1 MGIKDLP
8 LHSCCVHSMSFST
21 VSRQAETSETIV
33 GFCVDVADGLPPHS
47 QLCHKV
53 SQIEHLAPA
62 HGSSLTGSPAAS
74 TSAASAAQEKHRKM
88 WKLVNKVYKPKGMCT
103 SCYERKAWMRKRPCC
118 NCVSWKWAVVPCPA
132 GHPLGVVEEGVI
144 PEDRGQALTGL
155 RRLRRTS
162 YLPLIVRD
170 SSGRFQRIASEHTS
184 GQTP

>member
-103 SCYERKAWMRKRPCC
+103 SCYEGKAWMRKRPCC
-118 NCVSWKWAVVPCPA
+118 NCVSWKWAVVPF
-132 GHPLGVVEEGVI
+132 
-144 PEDRGQALTGL
+144 T
-155 RRLRRTS
+155 
-162 YLPLIVRD
+162 
-170 SSGRFQRIASEHTS
+170 
-184 GQTP
+184 